1 MFKNKIY
8 LKMNE
13 SYDHEQS
20 MSVKRA
26 SKKIRKVKIR
36 YIKLTIFLLI
46 INFIALI
53 IQKYPEFT
61 NGNKN
66 EITRKNIFLIF
77 EDLGLKIVIIISF
90 LKYKMDSII
99 LCSIL
104 YFIIASIMI
113 FYIILNKFS
122 SSIKDE
128 QKIEDL
134 SIIMFIS
141 NIVLFILEGFLMVK
155 CAQLMRK
162 EQREKV
168 KEKYGFKTGDDLLRS
183 KNVLTENTYWLIIIW
198 YI

>member
-1 MFKNKIY
+1 MVDFVCLIGFFIYLEIIELNICKLNYNLRKNIIHRGILDEIAH

-90 LKYKMDSII
+90 LK
-99 LCSIL
+99 
-104 YFIIASIMI
+104 
-113 FYIILNKFS
+113 
-122 SSIKDE
+122 
-128 QKIEDL
+128 
-134 SIIMFIS
+134 
-141 NIVLFILEGFLMVK
+141 
-155 CAQLMRK
+155 
-162 EQREKV
+162 
-168 KEKYGFKTGDDLLRS
+168 
-183 KNVLTENTYWLIIIW
+183 
-198 YI
+198 